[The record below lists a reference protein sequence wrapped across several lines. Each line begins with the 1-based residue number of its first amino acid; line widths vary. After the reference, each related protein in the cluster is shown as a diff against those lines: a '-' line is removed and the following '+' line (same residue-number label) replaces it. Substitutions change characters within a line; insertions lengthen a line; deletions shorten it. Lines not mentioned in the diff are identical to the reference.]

1 MSITICSAT
10 AADRAD
16 WSRLWDAYLA
26 FYKTARGGDVHDA
39 TWARIMDPDK
49 AMFAL
54 VARDAEGSAIGI
66 CNYLLHNSFWDIEP
80 KCYLNDLFV
89 DPAVRGSGAGRA
101 MIERVHT
108 HAQELGAVA
117 TYWLTAEDNVPARR
131 LYDTL
136 SNKTPFVHYAKA

>member
-1 MSITICSAT
+1 MNMTIRPVT
-10 AADRAD
+10 DADRAD

-26 FYKTARGGDVHDA
+26 FYETTRGAEVHEE

-54 VARDAEGSAIGI
+54 IARDGDGTAIGI

-101 MIERVHT
+101 MIEKVHT
-108 HAQELGAVA
+108 HAQKLGAIS
-117 TYWLTAEDNVPARR
+117 TYWLTAQDNAPARA
-131 LYDTL
+131 LYDRL
-136 SNKTPFVHYAKA
+136 AAKTPFVQYAKT